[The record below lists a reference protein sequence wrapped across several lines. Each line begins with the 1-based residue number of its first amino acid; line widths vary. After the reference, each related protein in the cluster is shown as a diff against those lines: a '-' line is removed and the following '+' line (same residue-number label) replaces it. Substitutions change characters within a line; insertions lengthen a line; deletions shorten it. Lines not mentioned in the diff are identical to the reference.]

1 MTELK
6 VDNIINLAG
15 SGKPNLPV
23 APTVGSNAAISTL
36 NTHSYTSS
44 GTEPSN
50 PKNGALWWDS
60 ANDKVKVYIDGEFKE
75 VELNASSTSAV
86 GYGDRGFSIG
96 GASVRSQIDYW
107 DMTSSSNS
115 ADFGDLTT
123 NVHNSPLAGGATMFA
138 IRGGAIESFNPAT
151 LGNASSY
158 ANHHLSSTSFG
169 TAQSNGSIVIHAVGQ
184 HSASTYSNNISQ
196 FNTTGGQN
204 ATDFGDLTVG
214 RHEHA
219 SCSNGTRFVC
229 MGGTTGPSPGVNTMD
244 YVTFDT
250 PGNATDFG
258 DMSAGKNAFAGCGT
272 GEGDRGL
279 VMGGGSAS
287 VNVIEYITV
296 SNTGNMTDFGDLQVA
311 CYYNTGCHNATKA
324 HSVAGYGSSA
334 INNIQ
339 QVVMATTGN
348 ATDHGDLTHNAY
360 YHRASSGAAS

>member
-1 MTELK
+1 MSTIK
-6 VDNIINLAG
+6 VDTVKNRSSAINLPNNFKIGGLNIIQG
-15 SGKPNLPV
+15 
-23 APTVGSNAAISTL
+23 
-36 NTHSYTSS
+36 YTSS
-44 GTEPSN
+44 GSEPGS
-50 PKNGALWWDS
+50 PSTGDFWWDS
-60 ANDKVKVYIDGEFKE
+60 TNEKLYRYIDGGFKE
-75 VELNASSTSAV
+75 LGLASSAV

-96 GASVRSQIDYW
+96 GASARTQIDYW
-107 DMTSSSNS
+107 DMTSSSNA
-115 ADFGDLTT
+115 ADFGDLATSMT
-123 NVHNSPLAGGATMFA
+123 NSPLAGGSTMFA
-138 IRGGAIESFNPAT
+138 IGSSSIESFNPAT

-158 ANHHLSSTSFG
+158 ASHHLTSPVYG

-184 HSASTYSNNISQ
+184 HSGGTYSNNISQ

-204 ATDFGDLTVG
+204 ATDFGDLTQG
-214 RHEHA
+214 RNEHS

-258 DMSAGKNAFAGCGT
+258 DMSAGKNALAGCGT

-296 SNTGNMTDFGDLQVA
+296 STTGNMTDFGDLQVA

-324 HSVAGYGSSA
+324 HSVAGFGSSA

>member
-1 MTELK
+1 MSTLK
-6 VDNIINLAG
+6 VD
-15 SGKPNLPV
+15 
-23 APTVGSNAAISTL
+23 TL
-36 NTHSYTSS
+36 
-44 GTEPSN
+44 
-50 PKNGALWWDS
+50 KNGSSSAIDFPQNLKIGGNGIIQGYTASGSQPSSPAAGDYWWDS
-60 ANDKVKVYIDGEFKE
+60 SNEKLYRYINGEFKE
-75 VELNASSTSAV
+75 LTIAASSI

-123 NVHNSPLAGGATMFA
+123 NVHNSPLAGGSTMFA

-158 ANHHLSSTSFG
+158 ASHHLTSTSFG

-184 HSASTYSNNISQ
+184 HSGSTYSNNISQ

-204 ATDFGDLTVG
+204 ATDFGDLTQG

-229 MGGTTGPSPGVNTMD
+229 MGGTSDGSQPGVNTMD

-258 DMSAGKNAFAGCGT
+258 DMSAGKAALAGCGT

-296 SNTGNMTDFGDLQVA
+296 STTGNMTDFGDLQVA